1 MNADTFAR
9 LRDLLG
15 DSSLSRIGQIDGST
29 VERIAAGQATLQPE
43 AAERIRAVIRAAAA
57 LVDGGAEPTPF
68 TAIFRLCGELEQQK
82 PEHRLPAVRA
92 WCALM
97 TAPDRRMALTDLSRK
112 VAGKPQSAVVC
123 QAVERLAALGR
134 VRIALERMP
143 LAPAEPPSWSS
154 PVCADAARASRP
166 RERQLPDP
174 NDRDIPVPREEQERR
189 KPPPEQRPVR
199 RPGHFARRSTRHEHL
214 HTAKGFNLALSAH
227 SFE

>member
-1 MNADTFAR
+1 MMNADTFAR

-15 DSSLSRIGQIDGST
+15 DNSLSRIGQLDGST

-57 LVDGGAEPTPF
+57 LVDGAAEPTPF
-68 TAIFRLCGELEQQK
+68 KAIFRLCAELEQEK

-97 TAPDRRMALTDLSRK
+97 IAPDRRMALTDLSRK
-112 VAGKPQSAVVC
+112 VASKPQSAVVR

-143 LAPAEPPSWSS
+143 LAPAEPP
-154 PVCADAARASRP
+154 V
-166 RERQLPDP
+166 L
-174 NDRDIPVPREEQERR
+174 IVT
-189 KPPPEQRPVR
+189 
-199 RPGHFARRSTRHEHL
+199 GL
-214 HTAKGFNLALSAH
+214 G
-227 SFE
+227 